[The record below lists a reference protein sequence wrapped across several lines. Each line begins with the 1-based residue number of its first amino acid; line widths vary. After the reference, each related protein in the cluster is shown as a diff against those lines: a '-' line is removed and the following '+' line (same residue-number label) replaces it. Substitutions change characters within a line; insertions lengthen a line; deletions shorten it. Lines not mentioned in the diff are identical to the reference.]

1 MITNPAYE
9 EIIDFVAA
17 GTNPQ
22 GLIDFHPSA
31 AAKAKVADLLAR
43 EKTTGL
49 SAEEQSELDNF
60 LQLEH
65 FMRLAKAKAREHVVH
80 G

>member
-9 EIIDFVAA
+9 EIIDVVAA

-22 GLIDFHPSA
+22 GIINFHLSL
-31 AAKAKVADLLAR
+31 AAKAKVADLLAL
-43 EKTTGL
+43 EKTTGI

-65 FMRLAKAKAREHVVH
+65 FMRLVKAKARLYVSLE
-80 G
+80 

>member
-22 GLIDFHPSA
+22 GIIDFHPSPT
-31 AAKAKVADLLAR
+31 AKAKITDLIAR

-49 SAEEQSELDNF
+49 SVEERSELDNF

-65 FMRLAKAKAREHVVH
+65 FMRLAKAKAREHVIH

>member
-22 GLIDFHPSA
+22 GVIDFHPSP
-31 AAKAKVADLLAR
+31 AAKARVVDLIAR

-49 SAEEQSELDNF
+49 SVEEQSELDNS

-65 FMRLAKAKAREHVVH
+65 FMRLAKAKAREHVNH